1 MMTYKD
7 LIKDVPNF
15 PKEGIMFKDI
25 TPILENNEAFEA
37 LIDDMVES
45 TKNFDFN
52 KLALI
57 ESRGFIFGSALSLK
71 LRVPFSL
78 IRKPGKL
85 PREVYS
91 KSYELEYGE
100 DSLQVHK
107 DSFNPG
113 DKVLIIDDLLATGG
127 TARAVESLVEMT
139 GAKTSGTLCVMELSF
154 LKGKESLSNKF
165 EALITV

>member
-1 MMTYKD
+1 MSYKN

-15 PKEGIMFKDI
+15 PQEGIMFKDI
-25 TPILENNEAFEA
+25 TPVLENNEAFVE
-37 LIDDMVES
+37 LIDEMAEK
-45 TKNFDFN
+45 TKGFNFN

-71 LRVPFSL
+71 LGVPFSL

-91 KSYELEYGE
+91 QTYSLEYGE
-100 DSLQVHK
+100 DELQVHK

-113 DKVLIIDDLLATGG
+113 DSVLIIDDLLATGG
-127 TARAVESLVEMT
+127 TARAVESLIEKT
-139 GAKTSGTLCVMELSF
+139 GAKTAGTLCVMELSF
-154 LKGKESLSNKF
+154 LKGQEFLKSKF
-165 EALITV
+165 EALIVV